1 MNVYDTVNKLAQEIK
16 DSEEF
21 KNYKK
26 YKEIIKSNQEVSENI
41 KKFETLRYEIQI
53 SAMQG
58 LETNK
63 DKEKELQDIYAELL
77 TKENV
82 KEYFESEFKFNI
94 LLADVNKNGVGD
106 EIVNLIVSVPKNKN
120 EALETVLKNYDD
132 EILRT
137 F

>member
-16 DSEEF
+16 ESEEF

-26 YKEIIKSNQEVSENI
+26 YKELVKSNQEVNEQI

-63 DKEKELQDIYAELL
+63 DKEKELQDIYTELL

-94 LLADVNKNGVGD
+94 LLADVNKIIGD
-106 EIVNLIVSVPKNKN
+106 SVK
-120 EALETVLKNYDD
+120 EVLG
-132 EILRT
+132 
-137 F
+137 

>member
-16 DSEEF
+16 NSDEF

-26 YKEIIKSNQEVSENI
+26 YKELIKSNAEVNENI

-58 LETNK
+58 LESNK
-63 DKEKELQDIYAELL
+63 DKEKELQEIYTELL

-82 KEYFESEFKFNI
+82 KEYFDAEFKFNI
-94 LLADVNKNGVGD
+94 LLADVNKIIGD
-106 EIVNLIVSVPKNKN
+106 SVK
-120 EALETVLKNYDD
+120 EVLE
-132 EILRT
+132 
-137 F
+137 